1 MKRVH
6 AALMF
11 VLALGLCVRPGVTQT
26 TPQEQAQPLQQE
38 IQQMNNA
45 TATNEGHGHTYELAE
60 LATPT
65 IKATS
70 TPPQRQ
76 EEPSGKRHRFQ
87 SQTNQPSKEDWTR
100 CLQNDACHVRNLFAD
115 KWDRLFGG
123 PENVFNGD

>member
-11 VLALGLCVRPGVTQT
+11 VLALGLFARPGVTQT
-26 TPQEQAQPLQQE
+26 APHKQGQPVQQE

-45 TATNEGHGHTYELAE
+45 TATNEGHGHTYQLAE

-70 TPPQRQ
+70 TPPQSREQ
-76 EEPSGKRHRFQ
+76 SSGKRHRVESHS
-87 SQTNQPSKEDWTR
+87 SQKSKEEWAR

-123 PENVFNGD
+123 PVNVFNGD

>member
-11 VLALGLCVRPGVTQT
+11 VLALGLCARPGVTQT
-26 TPQEQAQPLQQE
+26 IPHEQGQPVQQE

-45 TATNEGHGHTYELAE
+45 TAINEGHGHTYQLAE

-70 TPPQRQ
+70 TPPQSR
-76 EEPSGKRHRFQ
+76 EKSSGKRHRAE
-87 SQTNQPSKEDWTR
+87 SQANGRQRKIGPAASKMTR
-100 CLQNDACHVRNLFAD
+100 VRSGIFSPTSGTGFSAAL
-115 KWDRLFGG
+115 
-123 PENVFNGD
+123 